1 MLMELEE
8 DELTDDDDDDLI
20 DDDDFLLELED
31 LEENCS
37 LETDDDELSIIGK
50 SNMSSFFCSDCLLF
64 LRINISASNPVIIIT
79 TKIIASVEKPL
90 FKIARLVLSSML
102 IFNNHISF
110 HLNIQMLWTSTQACK
125 KKFFEYT
132 YEL

>member
-1 MLMELEE
+1 MLTELEE
-8 DELTDDDDDDLI
+8 DELTDDDDDEEDDEDDDDDLI

-90 FKIARLVLSSML
+90 FRPICILSFGMFIFRVINTGKFTHETQLVLVV
-102 IFNNHISF
+102 F
-110 HLNIQMLWTSTQACK
+110 
-125 KKFFEYT
+125 
-132 YEL
+132 